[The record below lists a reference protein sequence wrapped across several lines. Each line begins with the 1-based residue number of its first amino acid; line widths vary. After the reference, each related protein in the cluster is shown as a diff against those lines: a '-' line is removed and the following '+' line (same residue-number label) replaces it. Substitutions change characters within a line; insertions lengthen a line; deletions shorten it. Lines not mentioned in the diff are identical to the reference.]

1 MTEENALLKTHP
13 AGDPGKAGFGLPG
26 EAQSLDTFAG
36 KVQIRWV
43 PDGAVS
49 TLGLLP
55 FFTEFLKTSG
65 LFDAFVVARD
75 TRSVREISC
84 RLAPFACSSRIAVRC
99 AWLSMSRFL
108 FLSDSFRHSVQFTA
122 GAFDPALRL
131 LLLHRVHLRQCLA

>member
-1 MTEENALLKTHP
+1 MTKEKSVLKTHP
-13 AGDPGKAGFGLPG
+13 EGEAGKAGFELCG

-65 LFDAFVVARD
+65 LFEAFVAD
-75 TRSVREISC
+75 CPLDYTRRE
-84 RLAPFACSSRIAVRC
+84 RAA
-99 AWLSMSRFL
+99 
-108 FLSDSFRHSVQFTA
+108 
-122 GAFDPALRL
+122 
-131 LLLHRVHLRQCLA
+131 